1 MMSAFGGPPFPRITL
16 TPLVASTCS
25 AEAMGGAMASRTLA
39 VVSRP
44 QLSAAQVRL
53 HLRQRKRLAV
63 ERRIASRNRE
73 EADRYRN
80 SRSAC

>member
-1 MMSAFGGPPFPRITL
+1 
-16 TPLVASTCS
+16 
-25 AEAMGGAMASRTLA
+25 MASRALA
-39 VVSRP
+39 VVSGAT
-44 QLSAAQVRL
+44 LSAAQVRL